1 MKDIAKKIL
10 IGVVILEI
18 IIIIISAVIII
29 KSKYF
34 KAEENIESQ
43 FEEIAEVEGTEEQ
56 TQNEE
61 NNSDTNGE
69 EQEEIKIEDKIE
81 EDNSTEQIKIDE
93 PKTTVQSQV
102 VQNNKNSENPSK
114 ITSKNTNTNNNIN
127 KSNSTSVQTTIETN
141 TKKEEINNP
150 QTVVQNNNTSSNTET
165 KKVPEVPETPKTNTV
180 TYKYNE
186 NMTNKMISVIKANES
201 DYMKEY
207 GYTVVIDESII
218 TLTNQFT
225 YSDQRVKDKLTY
237 KFGQIRVYARDYF
250 VNGEYKW
257 TECYII

>member
-61 NNSDTNGE
+61 NNPDTIVE
-69 EQEEIKIEDKIE
+69 EQEKITIEDKIE

-114 ITSKNTNTNNNIN
+114 IISKNTNTNNNTN

-141 TKKEEINNP
+141 TKKEENNNV

-165 KKVPEVPETPKTNTV
+165 QKVPEVPETPKTNTV

-207 GYTVVIDESII
+207 GYTVVVDESII

>member
-34 KAEENIESQ
+34 IAEENIESQ
-43 FEEIAEVEGTEEQ
+43 FKEIAEVEEIEEQ
-56 TQNEE
+56 VQNEE
-61 NNSDTNGE
+61 NNSNTIVE
-69 EQEEIKIEDKIE
+69 EEEITIEDKIG
-81 EDNSTEQIKIDE
+81 EDNSTEQMKIDE

-102 VQNNKNSENPSK
+102 VQNNKNSENPFK
-114 ITSKNTNTNNNIN
+114 TTSKNTNTNNNTN

-141 TKKEEINNP
+141 TKKEENNNP
-150 QTVVQNNNTSSNTET
+150 QTIVQNNNTSSNTET
-165 KKVPEVPETPKTNTV
+165 QKVPETPKTNTV

-207 GYTVVIDESII
+207 GYTVVVDESII